1 MLPSRRYSSLGN
13 MKKIAQVSGYIIFG
27 AIFFLGGFYIGFNN
41 VPEVDKVYGITNKE
55 NSPDSV
61 SDADFDDFW
70 KAWNLINERHPKGS
84 EISSQEKI
92 WGAIKGMVESV
103 GDPYTYFFNPEEAED
118 LNIDLSGEFFGVGME
133 VGIREKNLTVISPI
147 KDSPAEKAGVKTG
160 DIILEIDGEIANKMT
175 VDEAVDLIRGE
186 RGTAVKITVLR
197 EGENAPIEISITRD
211 LIKIPTLETEE
222 RKDGVFIIR
231 LFDFSRNAEMDFE
244 KALDEFATSGSE
256 DLIID
261 LRGNP
266 GGYLGSAINITS
278 WFLEEGKTIVIEKST
293 NQENNNNYR
302 SNGNFLKGDFD
313 IVVLVDGGSA
323 SASEI
328 MAGAM
333 QEHKVAKLVGT
344 QTFGK
349 GSVQELINLKDK
361 TELKITVAEW
371 LTPGGISIS
380 ENGLTPDM
388 VVEFDEEAYLKN
400 KTDNQLEEA
409 VKLLLK

>member
-1 MLPSRRYSSLGN
+1 
-13 MKKIAQVSGYIIFG
+13 MKKIAQISAGYIVFG

-41 VPEVDKVYGITNKE
+41 VPEVDKVYGISNIE

-61 SDADFDDFW
+61 SDADFADFW
-70 KAWNLINERHPKGS
+70 RAWNLINERHPKGGQ
-84 EISSQEKI
+84 ISSQEKI

-103 GDPYTYFFNPEEAED
+103 GDPYTYYFTPTEAED

-133 VGIREKNLTVISPI
+133 VGIRDNNLVVISPL

-160 DIILEIDGEIANKMT
+160 DVILKIDEEIANKLT
-175 VDEAVDLIRGE
+175 VDKAVDLIRGE
-186 RGTAVKITVLR
+186 RGTSVKLTIVR
-197 EGENAPIEISITRD
+197 EGEEFPLEILVVRD
-211 LIKIPTLETEE
+211 LIKIPTLETEK

-231 LFDFSRNAEMDFE
+231 LFDFSRNSERDFE
-244 KALDEFATSGSE
+244 KALDEFIDSGSE
-256 DLIID
+256 NLIVD

-278 WFLEEGKTIVIEKST
+278 WFLKEGEPIVIERSK
-293 NQENNNNYR
+293 NAENNNTYR
-302 SNGNFLKGDFD
+302 SNGNFLTGDFE

-333 QEHKVAKLVGT
+333 QEHKVAKLVGA

-349 GSVQELINLKDK
+349 GSVQELIDFKDK

-371 LTPGGISIS
+371 LTPNGLSIS
-380 ENGLTPDM
+380 ENGLTPDV
-388 VVEFDEEAYLKN
+388 VVEFDEEAYKKD

-409 VKLLLK
+409 VKILLK